1 MANNRELSQFGNFIS
16 VDDTKRIGIN
26 TDINVSGVITAVS
39 FYGDGTNLTGIV
51 KVGGA
56 ASLGVTTSTSLY
68 VTGITSLTNLV
79 VSGVSTLGSLSANS
93 LNVSGISTLATA
105 SVSLLSVSG
114 ASNLTHLS
122 VSGVSTLGNVS
133 TPSLNATGIVVSGVS
148 TLGVVS
154 TTSLNSNGIVV
165 GSNGIIVSGTSTLGV
180 VSATSLNISGI
191 TSLRNLRVSGVSTLG
206 SVSATL
212 LNVSG
217 ISSFGNIVLN
227 PVGIITASSGI
238 VTYYGDGS
246 KLLNIVSVAGVGI
259 NTAGGNI
266 GYGATVLDFRGSG
279 ISTIS
284 VSSGIATINIRGNDN
299 DGVLTLGVSGK
310 GLSGSSSFTANQ
322 ATASTFTVTSNAT
335 SLNNPE
341 TLVFRDPDGGFSAGI
356 VTAIDFNS
364 TSDSS
369 LKDNI
374 KTIENALII
383 VNQLR
388 GVSFDWKM
396 VNKSSYGVV
405 AQEIENIL
413 PELVSDTNPKTVN
426 YNGIIGVLI
435 EAVKQLSLKV
445 DELEN
450 KSK

>member
-26 TDINVSGVITAVS
+26 TDINVSGVVTAIS

-68 VTGITSLTNLV
+68 VTGITSLTNLI

-105 SVSLLSVSG
+105 SISSLNVSG
-114 ASNLTHLS
+114 SSNLTHLS
-122 VSGVSTLGNVS
+122 VSGISTLGVVS
-133 TPSLNATGIVVSGVS
+133 TSSLNSNGLVVSGISTLGSVSANSLNANGVVVSGVS

-154 TTSLNSNGIVV
+154 
-165 GSNGIIVSGTSTLGV
+165 
-180 VSATSLNISGI
+180 ATSLSVSGAFSI
-191 TSLRNLRVSGVSTLG
+191 ANLRVSGVSTLG
-206 SVSATL
+206 SVSASS

-217 ISSFGNIVLN
+217 ISSFGKILLD

-259 NTAGGNI
+259 NTVGGNL

-284 VSSGIATINIRGNDN
+284 ISSGIATINIRGTEN
-299 DGVLTLGVSGK
+299 DGVLTLGVTGK
-310 GLSGSSSFTANQ
+310 GLTGSATFTANQ
-322 ATASTFTVTSNAT
+322 ATASTFTVVSNAT
-335 SLNNPE
+335 PLNSPE

-356 VTAIDFNS
+356 VTATDFNS
-364 TSDSS
+364 TSDSK
-369 LKDNI
+369 LKENV
-374 KTIENALII
+374 KTVENALLT

-388 GVSFDWKM
+388 GVSFDWKIN
-396 VNKSSYGVV
+396 NKPSYGVI
-405 AQEIENIL
+405 AQELENIL

-426 YNGIIGVLI
+426 YNGIIGILI
-435 EAVKQLSLKV
+435 EAVKELSSKV
-445 DELEN
+445 DELES